1 MKQKIIDKLKNNPK
15 LKEIFLYIVFGGLT
29 TVINY
34 VVFALFREL
43 ILTSSA
49 PSHLLIS
56 NLVAWV
62 LSVLFAF
69 FTNRKYVFE
78 SKSNKS
84 FKELVLFFAARVL
97 SFLLFD
103 QFSLY
108 AMVTWLGINQYIAK
122 LIANIFVV
130 IFNYIASKLVI
141 FNKN

>member
-1 MKQKIIDKLKNNPK
+1 MKQKIIDKLNSNPK

-78 SKSNKS
+78 SKSNKI

-108 AMVTWLGINQYIAK
+108 AMVTWFGINQYIAK

-141 FNKN
+141 FKKN